1 MPCRLDAIKC
11 QGCFCTFFG
20 IQISGICVGI
30 LTSHFLANF
39 SKLIGQILI
48 LHRKEIYIIMKI
60 TFNDATELIIQSAST
75 RPDGSLLIKTISD
88 TEENLKTIVFLA
100 VVDYI
105 TGVIKGIYTKKL
117 SSETGFKGLLKKIVM
132 FIVIAVSFS
141 IQELIG
147 NTIPLRE
154 VVIMFYICNEA
165 LSLLENAAVFV
176 PIPDKLKDVLI
187 QLRDKDTEED
197 IEGE

>member
-1 MPCRLDAIKC
+1 MDKLFKW
-11 QGCFCTFFG
+11 FSMVFG
-20 IQISGICVGI
+20 LFGGI
-30 LTSHFLANF
+30 LSYWFGGWDVL
-39 SKLIGQILI
+39 
-48 LHRKEIYIIMKI
+48 
-60 TFNDATELIIQSAST
+60 
-75 RPDGSLLIKTISD
+75 
-88 TEENLKTIVFLA
+88 LKTIVFLA
-100 VVDYI
+100 VTDYI
-105 TGVIKGIYTKKL
+105 TGVIKGIYKKEL

-132 FIVIAVSFS
+132 FIVIAVAFS

-187 QLRDKDTEED
+187 QLKDKDTTKED
-197 IEGE
+197 SEGE